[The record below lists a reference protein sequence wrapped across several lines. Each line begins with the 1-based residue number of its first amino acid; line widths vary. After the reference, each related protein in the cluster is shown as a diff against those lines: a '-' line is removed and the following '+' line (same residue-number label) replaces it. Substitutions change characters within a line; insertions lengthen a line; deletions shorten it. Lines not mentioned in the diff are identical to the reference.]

1 MTSLTGLSPNNPRDY
16 VGPNVALNTVVTRN
30 RAPTGADY
38 RQPETGKLYPF
49 NTYWLVGKNPT
60 TGVQGDL
67 WYLSK
72 IAGNVAFWLQLST
85 GSSGPLLNV
94 TVPNGVSPIVPD
106 GLGTM
111 NFTSSAGTVVI
122 TGSSASPNNH
132 TINFDLSGGGIA
144 IDTITVQAAT
154 GPGLTTVTP
163 DVNGN
168 VTVNGNAVVQHGV
181 PVETRSRALNA
192 YNVETQY
199 AASNA
204 GALASKSGLAHFDST
219 AFTVDPNTGY
229 VSLIGGGGAPIQ
241 SVNVDANTAPG
252 TDPIVPNGSG
262 VITVTGAQVATGTV
276 GTNVIRS
283 NSLAANTYTME
294 VQRSTMAATPGA
306 LTNNGVSHFDSQDF
320 AVSALGFVTLPTL
333 NIPYTPE
340 LSFNGGT
347 TGITYTLRGGSYI
360 RLGNLVF
367 FNLSILLSNKGVSVG
382 DAQITVPFAN
392 IVGARAVVDVVNAP
406 LPGGNTYVVASIES
420 GTNYIKIGSYPN
432 LANLANTD
440 FTNTT
445 RVDCSGFFF
454 LN

>member
-60 TGVQGDL
+60 TGTQGDL

-72 IAGNVAFWLQLST
+72 IAANVAYWIMLS
-85 GSSGPLLNV
+85 GGGGGGPLLNV
-94 TVPNGVSPIVPD
+94 TVPLGVSPIVPD
-106 GLGTM
+106 GTGTM
-111 NFTSSAGTVVI
+111 NFTSSGGTLAI

-132 TINFDLSGGGIA
+132 TINFDLPGGGVSV
-144 IDTITVQAAT
+144 DSFQVQAVTA
-154 GPGLTTVTP
+154 PGVNPVAPTAAGLVTF
-163 DVNGN
+163 NGA
-168 VTVNGNAVVQHGV
+168 AVANHSVV
-181 PVETRSRALNA
+181 LETRSRALNA
-192 YNVETQY
+192 MNVEIQY
-199 AASNA
+199 ATSA
-204 GALASKSGLAHFDST
+204 GATDATKSGVAHFDSS
-219 AFTVDPNTGY
+219 AFTVDASGF
-229 VSLIGGGGAPIQ
+229 VQLAGGAGPAID
-241 SVNVDANTAPG
+241 SINVDANTAPG
-252 TDPIVPNGSG
+252 TDPVLPNGSG
-262 VITVTGAQVATGTV
+262 IVTVTGAQVATGTV
-276 GTNVIRS
+276 GANVIRS

-306 LTNNGVSHFDSQDF
+306 LANNGVSHFDSQDF
-320 AVSALGFVTLPTL
+320 AVSSIGFVTLPTL
-333 NIPYTPE
+333 KVSFTPS

-347 TGITYTLRGGSYI
+347 TGITYTNRNGEYMRI
-360 RLGNLVF
+360 GNLLM
-367 FNLSILLSNKGVSVG
+367 FNLSILLSSKGSSTG
-382 DAQITVPFAN
+382 DARISLPFSS
-392 IVGARAVVDVVNAP
+392 ISGTRAVVDVVNVT

-432 LANLANTD
+432 LANLANTN